1 MLRQPLKIV
10 FLILYYVLSLIYQVF
25 LPLAF
30 NP

>member
-10 FLILYYVLSLIYQVF
+10 SLIIYHVLSLIYQVF

-30 NP
+30 